1 MVQGEGDAAG
11 NRREKL
17 IMISVCMATYNGAR
31 FIEAQLKSI
40 LVQLKTSD
48 EVVIVDD
55 CSTDETVG
63 VIKQLKDPRIRLIE
77 NASNHGPIYGFMKA
91 IQYAKGDYLFLSDQ
105 DDVWLPNKVDQV
117 MAAFEKQQAKLVV
130 HDGIVTDQSLKPIDS
145 SWNHFS
151 HRTPSHLLF
160 KTLVK
165 NGYTGA
171 MMAFSRELVSLIL
184 PFPKKLPMHD
194 WWIAVVALKHHMKI
208 VVLSDKLM
216 YYRRH
221 AGNVTGSH
229 KRIPEMIKF
238 RLRMLAS
245 LRNA

>member
-11 NRREKL
+11 NRREKH

-31 FIEAQLKSI
+31 FVEAQLKSI
-40 LVQLKTSD
+40 LDQLRASD

-55 CSTDETVG
+55 GSTDETVEM
-63 VIKQLKDPRIRLIE
+63 IKQLKDSRVQLIE
-77 NASNHGPIYGFMKA
+77 NTSNHGPIGGFMKA
-91 IQYAKGDYLFLSDQ
+91 IQHAKGDYLFLSDQ
-105 DDVWLPNKVDQV
+105 DDVWLPDKVDKV

-130 HDGIVTDQSLKPIDS
+130 HDGIVTDQSLKPIDN

-151 HRTPSHLLF
+151 HRIPSHSLL
-160 KTLVK
+160 KTLIK

-171 MMAFSRELVSLIL
+171 MMAFSRELVPLIL
-184 PFPKKLPMHD
+184 PFPKNLPMHD

-221 AGNVTGSH
+221 AGNVTGRH
-229 KRIPEMIKF
+229 KQIPEMIRF